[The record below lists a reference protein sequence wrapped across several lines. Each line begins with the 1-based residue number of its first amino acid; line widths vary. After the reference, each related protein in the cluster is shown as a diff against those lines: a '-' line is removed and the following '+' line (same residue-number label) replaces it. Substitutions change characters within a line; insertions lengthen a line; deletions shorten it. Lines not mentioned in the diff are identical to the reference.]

1 MGFRVILS
9 DILKFGSACLAVLF
23 SLVLSSCGESDPGLF
38 GKTEKVPPGYFVRQR
53 VDYVMTDTGEPFTV
67 EFVQACGGRLTRTR
81 HAGSI
86 AHAIITPQR
95 YFKATPDKKSAV
107 RVYNRPVCRDKG
119 PDGLSDY
126 LEMGEHFIPKLLWY
140 PDINNLSFAWGYLT
154 PKAYESPVAKLKPVN
169 VTLERVTR
177 EDWLAW
183 RDKAEREYEQIGAL
197 PGPWGYDVE
206 VASQERKAEIRAQ
219 NGGFD
224 HASRCSAMVK
234 VKLPDSEMD
243 ALLEIWPE
251 DGRRYWDLTNKRDYD
266 YTTDLKP
273 ALDIIDNGR
282 KKPEGVPYLFSVGGR
297 LNKST
302 TFLGFGNKRNSSV
315 WNKPDAAIPVDVYP
329 VLPHSLS
336 MPNGKHIT
344 QPQDN
349 YFKKILEKPEWNGFG
364 ACGYLAPVDNI
375 WVRKY
380 PVDTAQIID
389 PQMHNRQYQT
399 MINNELILSYGAK
412 GGSFKFIDKS
422 GFLYQ
427 R

>member
-23 SLVLSSCGESDPGLF
+23 SLVLSSCGESDTGLF

-53 VDYVMTDTGEPFTV
+53 VDYVMTDTSEPFTV

-107 RVYNRPVCRDKG
+107 HVYNQLICRDDHLARFKKA
-119 PDGLSDY
+119 
-126 LEMGEHFIPKLLWY
+126 GEHFIPKMLWY

-154 PKAYESPVAKLKPVN
+154 PKAYESPLAKLKPVN

-206 VASQERKAEIRAQ
+206 VASQDRKAEIRAQ

-224 HASRCSAMVK
+224 HASHCNARAK
-234 VKLPDSEMD
+234 VKLPDDEIE

-251 DGRRYWDLTNKRDYD
+251 DGRRYWALGKMRGPDVDYD
-266 YTTDLKP
+266 RDIKP
-273 ALDIIDNGR
+273 ALEIMRR
-282 KKPEGVPYLFSVGGR
+282 KNPPGVPHLWSV
-297 LNKST
+297 
-302 TFLGFGNKRNSSV
+302 
-315 WNKPDAAIPVDVYP
+315 
-329 VLPHSLS
+329 SLS
-336 MPNGKHIT
+336 LIHI
-344 QPQDN
+344 
-349 YFKKILEKPEWNGFG
+349 
-364 ACGYLAPVDNI
+364 
-375 WVRKY
+375 
-380 PVDTAQIID
+380 
-389 PQMHNRQYQT
+389 
-399 MINNELILSYGAK
+399 
-412 GGSFKFIDKS
+412 
-422 GFLYQ
+422 
-427 R
+427 